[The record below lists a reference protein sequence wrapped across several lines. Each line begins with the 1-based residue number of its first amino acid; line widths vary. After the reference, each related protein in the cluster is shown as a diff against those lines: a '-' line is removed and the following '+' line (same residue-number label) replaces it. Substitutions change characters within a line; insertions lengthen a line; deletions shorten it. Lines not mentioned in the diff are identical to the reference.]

1 MKKESI
7 LILDIIRPRYFEN
20 VFGDV
25 KIIKEDLNTVLKSKR
40 IVCRGFK

>member
-7 LILDIIRPRYFEN
+7 LIFDTRRPRYFE
-20 VFGDV
+20 DV
-25 KIIKEDLNTVLKSKR
+25 KIIKEHLNTVLKSKR